1 MILVSDC
8 LLGINC
14 KYNGENNRHDKTLN
28 LGSKIVPICPEQ
40 LGGLSTPRPPAE
52 IVGGDGS
59 DVLEGNAR
67 VVTDK
72 GSDVTGHFIA
82 GAEMALKIAQLT
94 GAKKAVLK
102 ANSPSCGVN
111 CIYDGTFSHSKRCG
125 NGVTAALL
133 KAHGMELIT
142 EIDL

>member
-1 MILVSDC
+1 MILVSAC

-67 VVTDK
+67 VITDK
-72 GSDVTGHFIA
+72 
-82 GAEMALKIAQLT
+82 AL
-94 GAKKAVLK
+94 
-102 ANSPSCGVN
+102 
-111 CIYDGTFSHSKRCG
+111 
-125 NGVTAALL
+125 
-133 KAHGMELIT
+133 M
-142 EIDL
+142 